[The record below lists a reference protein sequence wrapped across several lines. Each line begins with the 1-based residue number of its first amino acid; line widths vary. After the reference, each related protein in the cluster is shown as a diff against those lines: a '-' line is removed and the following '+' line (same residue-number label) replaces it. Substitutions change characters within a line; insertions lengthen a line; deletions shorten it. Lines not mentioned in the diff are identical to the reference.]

1 MAENKDNKYVPK
13 LNTDMVL
20 QGYVKADPKLAG
32 LVRGYTA
39 KVDKKSK

>member
-1 MAENKDNKYVPK
+1 MAEQKYIPN
-13 LNTDMVL
+13 LNPDMVL

-39 KVDKKSK
+39 EQENKKDK